1 MRVRIWLIVSI
12 SVLTSNYIS
21 LRANCSAIDST
32 LAANELND
40 VEIQLICDKEE
51 FIQGESIDI
60 LAKIKN
66 NTLDTLIFSLR
77 HYIKNLDIDST
88 FSNQSNKYVHLP
100 PLGKYYFMLDPT
112 NYIAFIGIDFSSMT
126 LKPGHYEYYLSC
138 VLDRGEFFSNKININ
153 VSTIPDSLKEIFKEL
168 IFNPNKKYSLQ
179 VSLEQAERYEGTFY
193 EQQFYFNLLTNS
205 DYYYALQ
212 DKSEFNNYR
221 AQVLELNK
229 KFILKYPNSTLSFR
243 LFQRIMHNYAAN
255 KKLVEEILIS
265 LKNSQPDCKLLEVLR
280 NRPEYLNKQITHLL
294 Y

>member
-1 MRVRIWLIVSI
+1 MRARHWLIVYI
-12 SVLTSNYIS
+12 CLLTIGHIP
-21 LRANCSAIDST
+21 LQANFSTIDST
-32 LAANELND
+32 LTTEELNEL
-40 VEIQLICDKEE
+40 EIQISCEKDEY
-51 FIQGESIDI
+51 IQGESIDI

-77 HYIKNLDIDST
+77 HYIKNFDTDST
-88 FSNQSNKYVHLP
+88 FSSQSNKNIYLQ

-112 NYIAFIGIDFSSMT
+112 NYIFFVGIDFPSMT
-126 LKPGHYEYYLSC
+126 LKPGYYEYYLSC
-138 VLDRGEFFSNKININ
+138 ILDRGEFFSNKINIKVN
-153 VSTIPDSLKEIFKEL
+153 TVPDSLKAIFKEL
-168 IFNPNKKYSLQ
+168 VFDPNKEYSLQ
-179 VSLEQAERYEGTFY
+179 VSLEQAERYVGSFY

-221 AQVLELNK
+221 EQVLELNK

-255 KKLVEEILIS
+255 QKLVEEILIS